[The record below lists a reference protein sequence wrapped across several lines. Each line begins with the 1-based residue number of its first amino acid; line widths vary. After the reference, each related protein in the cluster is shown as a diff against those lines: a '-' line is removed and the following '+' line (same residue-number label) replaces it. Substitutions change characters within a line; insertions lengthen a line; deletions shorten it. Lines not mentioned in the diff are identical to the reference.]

1 MEWLAALGYEPSR
14 VPELKVLGRLVVA
27 MLFGAIVGIDR
38 EVTARPAGLRT
49 HMLVALAAA
58 AFTIITFELSEVFDT
73 RMGDGL
79 KGDPIRIIEAVT
91 AGVAFLAA
99 GSIIQR
105 RGSVEGVTT
114 GAGLWLAGALGLA
127 AGAGYYTLGA
137 IATVLALI
145 VLTILR
151 FLTPGNDPPPEA
163 KAAGKK
169 GQ

>member
-1 MEWLAALGYEPSR
+1 MEWLAAFGYEPTR
-14 VPELKVLGRLVVA
+14 VPEIKVLGRLFVA
-27 MLFGAIVGIDR
+27 MVFGAIVGIDR

-58 AFTIITFELSEVFDT
+58 AFTIITFELAEVFNGQT
-73 RMGDGL
+73 GNGL

-151 FLTPGNDPPPEA
+151 FLTPGNEPPPVARTGNRRGE
-163 KAAGKK
+163 
-169 GQ
+169 

>member
-1 MEWLAALGYEPSR
+1 
-14 VPELKVLGRLVVA
+14 
-27 MLFGAIVGIDR
+27 
-38 EVTARPAGLRT
+38 
-49 HMLVALAAA
+49 
-58 AFTIITFELSEVFDT
+58 
-73 RMGDGL
+73 
-79 KGDPIRIIEAVT
+79 VT

-105 RGSVEGVTT
+105 RGSVEGITT

-137 IATVLALI
+137 MATVLALI

-163 KAAGKK
+163 KAAKK
-169 GQ
+169 KAQ

>member
-1 MEWLAALGYEPSR
+1 MEWLTAFGYEPTR
-14 VPELKVLGRLVVA
+14 VPEFKVLGRLFVA
-27 MLFGAIVGIDR
+27 MVFGAIVGIDR

-58 AFTIITFELSEVFDT
+58 AFTIITFELAEVFN
-73 RMGDGL
+73 GQSEGL

-137 IATVLALI
+137 IATILALI

-151 FLTPGNDPPPEA
+151 FLTPGNDPPPGA
-163 KAAGKK
+163 TPGK
-169 GQ
+169 

>member
-1 MEWLAALGYEPSR
+1 MEWLVAFGYEPLR
-14 VPELKVLGRLVVA
+14 VPEFKILGRLLVA
-27 MLFGAIVGIDR
+27 MVFGAVVGIDR
-38 EVTARPAGLRT
+38 EVNARPAGLRT
-49 HMLVALAAA
+49 HMLVSLAAA
-58 AFTIITFELSEVFDT
+58 AFTIITFELSEILNASSSP
-73 RMGDGL
+73 GL
-79 KGDPIRIIEAVT
+79 RGDPIRIIEAVT

-137 IATVLALI
+137 IATILALI

-151 FLTPGNDPPPEA
+151 FLTPGNDPPPGA
-163 KAAGKK
+163 TPGK
-169 GQ
+169 

>member
-1 MEWLAALGYEPSR
+1 MEWLVALGYEPTR
-14 VPELKVLGRLVVA
+14 VPEFKVLGRLFVA
-27 MLFGAIVGIDR
+27 MVFGAIVGIDR

-58 AFTIITFELSEVFDT
+58 AFTIITFELAEVFN
-73 RMGDGL
+73 GQAADGL

-151 FLTPGNDPPPEA
+151 FLTPGNDPPPGA
-163 KAAGKK
+163 KPGKK
-169 GQ
+169 NGE

>member
-1 MEWLAALGYEPSR
+1 MEWLVALGYEPTR
-14 VPELKVLGRLVVA
+14 IPEFTVLGRLFVA
-27 MLFGAIVGIDR
+27 MVFGAIVGIDR
-38 EVTARPAGLRT
+38 EATARPAGLRT

-58 AFTIITFELSEVFDT
+58 AFTIITFELAEAFEQK
-73 RMGDGL
+73 MGDGL

-137 IATVLALI
+137 IATVLALV

-151 FLTPGNDPPPEA
+151 FLTPGNDAPPGA
-163 KAAGKK
+163 KPGK
-169 GQ
+169 